1 MTDAQQLV
9 LINEQIAVLQ
19 AEAKQ
24 LRLNKLKEVRLEKA
38 AEKAAEKQA
47 IKDEE
52 RRLAATR
59 EHLATSKR
67 NTAKMHILE
76 ILREANIHPK
86 ELKGLLETLL
96 ATD

>member
-19 AEAKQ
+19 AEAKEAKKA
-24 LRLNKLKEVRLEKA
+24 LKLNLLKEDRL
-38 AEKAAEKQA
+38 EKAAEKQA

-52 RRLAATR
+52 RRRAATR
-59 EHLATSKR
+59 EWLAASKR
-67 NTAKMHILE
+67 NTVKAHILA

-86 ELKGLLETLL
+86 ELKGLL
-96 ATD
+96 AAD

>member
-19 AEAKQ
+19 AEAKEAKKAIK
-24 LRLNKLKEVRLEKA
+24 LNLLKEVRL
-38 AEKAAEKQA
+38 EKAAEKQA

-59 EHLATSKR
+59 EWLAASKR
-67 NTAKMHILE
+67 NTAKAHILE

-86 ELKGLLETLL
+86 ELKGLL
-96 ATD
+96 AAD

>member
-19 AEAKQ
+19 AEAKEAKKA
-24 LRLNKLKEVRLEKA
+24 LKLNLLKEDRL
-38 AEKAAEKQA
+38 EKAAEKQA

-59 EHLATSKR
+59 EWLAASKR
-67 NTAKMHILE
+67 NTVKAHILA

-86 ELKGLLETLL
+86 ELKGLL
-96 ATD
+96 AAD

>member
-38 AEKAAEKQA
+38 AEKQA

-59 EHLATSKR
+59 EWLAASKR
-67 NTAKMHILE
+67 NTAKAHILE
-76 ILREANIHPK
+76 ILRDANIHPK

>member
-24 LRLNKLKEVRLEKA
+24 LRLNKLKEVRL
-38 AEKAAEKQA
+38 EKAAEKQA

-86 ELKGLLETLL
+86 ELKGLL
-96 ATD
+96 AAD

>member
-1 MTDAQQLV
+1 MSNAEQLLKLI
-9 LINEQIAVLQ
+9 LINEQIAIMQ
-19 AEAKQ
+19 AEAKEAKKAI
-24 LRLNKLKEVRLEKA
+24 RLNMLKEARL
-38 AEKAAEKQA
+38 EKAAEKQA

-86 ELKGLLETLL
+86 ELKGLL
-96 ATD
+96 AAD